1 MTDAGH
7 AGPTAGPARARLR
20 LIMSTSPPPSED
32 LYAHLVPE
40 LRSLAQRGVL
50 RTYRK
55 NAVLINEGESGD
67 SLFVLLKGSVKVF
80 AMDESGREITYGTV
94 EEGDYFG
101 EMSLDGGP
109 RSASVMTLEPCT
121 CAVLSRT
128 DVSEHLVQEPEF
140 AINLVVQ
147 VIRRARSATETARN
161 MALLDVYGRLVSL
174 LEERRGEAAEGATA
188 VLESITHQDI
198 ANRVGASREMVS
210 RLLKDLEKGG
220 YIELGIRRITLLKK
234 LPSRW

>member
-1 MTDAGH
+1 
-7 AGPTAGPARARLR
+7 
-20 LIMSTSPPPSED
+20 MSTSTTSSED
-32 LYAHLVPE
+32 LYTPLVPE
-40 LRSLAQRGVL
+40 LRSLARRGVQ

-55 NAVLINEGESGD
+55 NAVLINEGEAGD
-67 SLFVLLKGSVKVF
+67 GIFVLLKGSVKVF
-80 AMDESGREITYGTV
+80 AMDQSGREITYGTV
-94 EEGDYFG
+94 LAGDYFG

-109 RSASVMTLEPCT
+109 RSASVMTLEPCI
-121 CAVLSRT
+121 CSVLSRA
-128 DVSEHLVQEPEF
+128 DVSEHLADEPEF

-161 MALLDVYGRLVSL
+161 MALLDVYGRLVAL
-174 LEERRGEAAEGATA
+174 LEERRGDAPAGSAA
-188 VLESITHQDI
+188 VLESLTHQDI